1 MTKPQSRLLL
11 KKQLGELQK
20 SAASGF
26 SAGLIDDSNMYKWEI
41 LLMGPQDS
49 LYEGGLFKAHLTF
62 PESYPQQP
70 PKMRFTSK
78 MWHPNVHNDGTVC
91 ISILHAPGEDKY
103 GYEHASE
110 RWLPIHTVES
120 ILISVISMLAS
131 PNVESPA
138 NVDAA
143 KEYQNN
149 KKEFRKKV
157 LKTVRES
164 QESY

>member
-1 MTKPQSRLLL
+1 MTKPQSQLLL
-11 KKQLGELQK
+11 HKQLIELQK
-20 SAASGF
+20 SGVSGF
-26 SAGLIDDSNMYKWEI
+26 SAGLIDDSNIYKWEI
-41 LLMGPQDS
+41 VLMGPPDS

-70 PKMRFTSK
+70 PKMRFVSK
-78 MWHPNVHNDGTVC
+78 MWHPNVHSDGNVC

-103 GYEHASE
+103 GYEQAAE

-149 KKEFRKKV
+149 KREFRKNV
-157 LKTVRES
+157 ARTVRQS
-164 QESY
+164 QEEL